1 MTKYKILVL
10 RDAVKEAVE
19 RLPEEMLTEVFDFM
33 SYLLT
38 KEERKWKEGKKREL
52 DPQKDPILRYYM
64 GGVSHG
70 SLAKD
75 IDRELYGE

>member
-1 MTKYKILVL
+1 MTEYKIQVL
-10 RDAVKEAVE
+10 RDAVKDAVE
-19 RLPEEMLTEVFDFM
+19 RLPEDMLKEVYDFV
-33 SYLLT
+33 SFLLAR
-38 KEERKWKEGKKREL
+38 EESKGEEEREL

-75 IDRELYGE
+75 IDRGLYGE